1 MIHKNENPRRRP
13 AKDPNVYPKGWSRQ
27 RVQKVVKYYD
37 RLKDQPV
44 LERPRMSKAGEVV
57 WMEIPEDL
65 VPKVQKLI
73 AGSRKS
79 A

>member
-1 MIHKNENPRRRP
+1 MTRKNGSSPRKP
-13 AKDPNVYPKGWSRQ
+13 AKDPNVYPPGWNYR
-27 RVQKVVKYYD
+27 RVQKIIKYYD
-37 RLKDQPV
+37 RMKDQPV
-44 LERPRMSKAGEVV
+44 LGPSRVTDVQEMV

-73 AGSRKS
+73 VASRKS